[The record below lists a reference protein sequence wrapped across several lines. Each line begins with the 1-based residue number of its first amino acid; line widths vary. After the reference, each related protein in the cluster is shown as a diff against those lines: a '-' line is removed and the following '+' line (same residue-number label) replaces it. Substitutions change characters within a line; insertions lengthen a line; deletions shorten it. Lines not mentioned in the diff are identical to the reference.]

1 MNQTKTHEV
10 LHRSVAML
18 HCQAVGLDEV
28 LQEALA
34 CLAENGNLPD
44 AQRERLLVR
53 LEEDQRPPVDDLG
66 HGCGVMRLSHHGK
79 GDPQAILIRLAAP
92 FVARDG
98 ARVRFLWLVVG
109 PNGAKDPVDEE
120 LEPFGWMLQDPER
133 LADAIGADTR
143 GDLLAVYSA
152 YLEELETPALE
163 HEVPVELRRTGR
175 PLGGLID
182 DIKRRMPHYLTDFS
196 DGLHP
201 KALASVFFLF
211 FACFAPAVAFGGLL
225 GVLTDGQVGAM
236 EMIVA
241 TALCGT
247 VYALFSGQPLTILGS
262 TGPIIIFM
270 GILYRLT
277 QDVGIP
283 FLPSLAWVGLWTSLI
298 LIVMAVTEAS
308 SLIQY
313 FTRFTDETFAALISL
328 IFIVEAIKD
337 MLKGFDEPGS
347 NGYEAAFFGV
357 ILALGTYIV
366 ATALRSIRRS
376 AFLRRPIREFL
387 ADFGPTIAIGSM
399 AALSFVFHPVDV
411 ETLTVPASIQPSYLE
426 TLSNG
431 VTQPRAWFVNP
442 LDAPMWVWAASIL
455 PAILVSLLIYL
466 DQNITVRLVNNP
478 DYKLKKG
485 AGYHLDMAVVGVL
498 IAICSLF
505 GLPWMVAATV
515 RSLNHV
521 NSLATVESHGGKER
535 VVAVRETR
543 LTGLLV
549 HVMVGL
555 SLLFLGVLSYV
566 PMSVLFGLFLFMG
579 VASMSGNQ
587 FFERVRLWVTD
598 PQMLPPTHYVRRVP
612 KSKVSLFTV
621 IQAVCLGVLWVVKT
635 STLGILFP
643 VFIALL
649 VPIRALMKRFFSP
662 EQLAYLDAE
671 EDPEMERE
679 ADAGP

>member
-1 MNQTKTHEV
+1 MNQMKTHEV
-10 LHRSVAML
+10 IDRSVAML
-18 HCQAVGLDEV
+18 HCKAETLDEV
-28 LQEALA
+28 VNEALA
-34 CLAENGNLPD
+34 CLAECGKLPD
-44 AQRERLLVR
+44 HQRDRLLVR
-53 LEEDQRPPVDDLG
+53 LEEDERPPVNDLG
-66 HGCGVMRLSHHGK
+66 HGCGVIRLSHHGK
-79 GDPQAILIRLAAP
+79 GDPQAVLIRLPVP
-92 FVARDG
+92 FMAGDG
-98 ARVRFLWLVVG
+98 ARIRFLWLVIG
-109 PNGAKDPVDEE
+109 PNGAMDPMDEE
-120 LEPFGWMLQDPER
+120 IEPFGWMLQDPER

-152 YLEELETPALE
+152 YLQELETPELE

-175 PLGGLID
+175 FMGGLVQ
-182 DIKRRMPHYLTDFS
+182 DIKRRLPHYWS
-196 DGLHP
+196 DYTEGIHP

-225 GVLTDGQVGAM
+225 GVLTDGQVGAI

-241 TALCGT
+241 TAICGT
-247 VYALFSGQPLTILGS
+247 IYAIFSGQPLTILGS

-277 QDVGIP
+277 QDVGVP
-283 FLPSLAWVGLWTSLI
+283 FLPSLAWVGIWTSLI

-328 IFIVEAIKD
+328 IFIVEALKD
-337 MLKGFDEPGS
+337 MLKGFNEPGS

-376 AFLRRPIREFL
+376 PYLRRPIREFL

-411 ETLTVPASIQPSYLE
+411 ETLAVPATIQPTFVE
-426 TLSNG
+426 TLSSG
-431 VTQPRAWFVNP
+431 VTQPRTWFVNP
-442 LDAPMWVWAASIL
+442 LDAPMWVWGASL
-455 PAILVSLLIYL
+455 VPAILVSLLIYL

-478 DYKLKKG
+478 DHKLKKG

-498 IAICSLF
+498 IAVCSLF

-521 NSLATVESHGGKER
+521 NSLSTVESHGGKER

-549 HVMVGL
+549 HLMVGF
-555 SLLFLGVLSYV
+555 SLLFLGLLSHV

-579 VASMSGNQ
+579 VASMTNNQ

-598 PQMLPPTHYVRRVP
+598 PQMLPPTHYLRRVP
-612 KSKVSLFTV
+612 KGKVNLFTV
-621 IQAVCLGVLWVVKT
+621 IQAVCLAVLWLVKT
-635 STLGILFP
+635 SALGILFP

-649 VPIRALMKRFFSP
+649 VPVRALMSRYFTP

-671 EDPEMERE
+671 EEPESESE
-679 ADAGP
+679 ASTGP

>member
-1 MNQTKTHEV
+1 MIKTKTHEV

-18 HCQAVGLDEV
+18 HCQAVKLDEV
-28 LQEALA
+28 LKEALA
-34 CLAENGNLPD
+34 FLAEHGRLPD

-53 LEEDQRPPVDDLG
+53 LEEDERPYVDDLG

-79 GDPQAILIRLAAP
+79 GEPQAILIRLAAP

-109 PNGAKDPVDEE
+109 PDGASDPADEE
-120 LEPFGWMLQDPER
+120 LEPFGWMLQDPLR

-143 GDLLAVYSA
+143 GDLLEVYSA

-163 HEVPVELRRTGR
+163 HEVPEELRRTGR
-175 PLGGLID
+175 FMGGLVQ
-182 DIKRRMPHYLTDFS
+182 DIKRRMPHYLGDFS

-236 EMIVA
+236 EMILA

-283 FLPSLAWVGLWTSLI
+283 FLPSLAWVGLWTALI
-298 LIVMAVTEAS
+298 LLIMAFTEAS

-313 FTRFTDETFAALISL
+313 FTRFTDETFSALISL

-337 MLKGFDEPGS
+337 MLKGFNEPGS

-411 ETLTVPASIQPSYLE
+411 ETLAVPASIQPSYLE
-426 TLSNG
+426 TLSSG

-442 LDAPMWVWAASIL
+442 LEAPPWVWAASIL

-478 DYKLKKG
+478 DHKLTKG

-555 SLLFLGVLSYV
+555 SLLFLGILSYV

-579 VASMSGNQ
+579 VASMTGNQ

-612 KSKVSLFTV
+612 KGKISLFTV
-621 IQAVCLGVLWVVKT
+621 IQALCLGVLWLVKT
-635 STLGILFP
+635 SALGILFP

-649 VPIRALMKRFFSP
+649 LPVRALMKRFFSP

-671 EDPEMERE
+671 EEPDMERE
-679 ADAGP
+679 VDTH